1 MKKQENMTQTQERR
15 KSTETEPE
23 VIQMLE
29 WADKDSEAAIMNIF
43 KDVEKNYLLMNEQI
57 RHLSREEKI
66 IKMNQME
73 IQNWKIQYLK

>member
-1 MKKQENMTQTQERR
+1 MTQTQERR
-15 KSTETEPE
+15 KSMETEPE

-29 WADKDSEAAIMNIF
+29 WADKDFEAAIMNIF
-43 KDVEKNYLLMNEQI
+43 KDVEKNYLRMNEQI